1 MKVWRRPRT
10 TARVATTM
18 LLVWLFAIVAS
29 WANACVLEPR
39 SGRAHPA
46 ADHAEVLAM
55 GTGHASSDD
64 DHGDPGRT
72 ACLDL
77 CDDEQSTI
85 PKAGTVSVPD
95 LVATPMIASAQWS
108 LAVIGATSPRERP
121 LAAAPPPERPVAIR
135 FLRLTI

>member
-1 MKVWRRPRT
+1 MNAWRRPKT

-18 LLVWLFAIVAS
+18 LFVWLFAIAAS
-29 WANACVLEPR
+29 WANACALAPHG
-39 SGRAHPA
+39 GRAHSA
-46 ADHAEVLAM
+46 ASHSEVIAI
-55 GTGHASSDD
+55 GAGHASDD
-64 DHGDPGRT
+64 ADHGDPGRA

-85 PKAGTVSVPD
+85 PKTGTIVVPD
-95 LVATPMIASAQWS
+95 LVATPMIASALWS
-108 LAVIGATSPRERP
+108 LAVIETTFPRERP